1 VFSLVA
7 HPHVTARLKAPF
19 SLSPVATTKEPL
31 LVRGCGGG
39 GRNAIGSFP
48 IAEISCAACCRLSA
62 RSLRRTLL
70 QMLLH
75 PAVEADYAAIVDLA
89 NLAFRGSGS
98 IASWNT
104 EAVFIEGQ
112 RLNES
117 LLREDLAAK
126 PEAQLLT
133 YRDDPDGPLLGTVL
147 LDERKAGVWN
157 LGLLS
162 IRPDL
167 QKRQLGRG
175 LLAAAED
182 FARARGGRRIRMTV
196 VNVRDTLIAWYE
208 RRGYRLNG
216 ETQPFPY
223 GDERYGRPLRDD
235 LHFVVLEKDI

>member
-1 VFSLVA
+1 MF
-7 HPHVTARLKAPF
+7 
-19 SLSPVATTKEPL
+19 
-31 LVRGCGGG
+31 
-39 GRNAIGSFP
+39 
-48 IAEISCAACCRLSA
+48 
-62 RSLRRTLL
+62 
-70 QMLLH
+70 LH
-75 PAVEADYAAIVDLA
+75 PAVEADYAGIVDLA
-89 NLAFRGSGS
+89 NLAYRGSGS
-98 IASWNT
+98 TASWNIET
-104 EAVFIEGQ
+104 GIIEGQ

-175 LLAAAED
+175 LLTAAED
-182 FARARGGRRIRMTV
+182 FAKARGGRRIRMTV